1 MHPLILV
8 ACYGPGP
15 AKVVNKALLYIR
27 NFEKLLRTT
36 YNRNH
41 RVYPTLFV
49 PLSFWMSPN
58 TSCIK
63 KLCLELCLKLLIFSW
78 KKNIQLD
85 VDKEGNLVKEKPN
98 FAIINQEGI
107 REVVFLSCF
116 CSESRSFVYLPTAL
130 LRV

>member
-1 MHPLILV
+1 ML
-8 ACYGPGP
+8 
-15 AKVVNKALLYIR
+15 KSF
-27 NFEKLLRTT
+27 NF
-36 YNRNH
+36 
-41 RVYPTLFV
+41 
-49 PLSFWMSPN
+49 
-58 TSCIK
+58 C
-63 KLCLELCLKLLIFSW
+63 W
-78 KKNIQLD
+78 KKDIQLD